1 VRERGGIRAATRN
14 DVGRVSVPV
23 GVVACVFALSEAHAE
38 APLAINWSAPP
49 NCARIARVRQDVAE
63 LAGPN
68 AGAGARATLVV
79 TEAAGAWRAQLT
91 LSGTVQGQRSLSA
104 DSCDAAARAAAL
116 VIALAVNPEAASRLS
131 EKLLAPVA
139 AEPPPPAPAAEEPAP
154 PAPEPPLPVLPN
166 GRLPE
171 VVLGDPPVRYI
182 DRSPRL
188 EFGAG
193 ATGEFG
199 LLPEFSFGVAAA
211 AGLKADWFR
220 TELELALFPSRYTS
234 YRAAPNFGGRFAMG
248 SLSLR
253 TCARLLDHEV
263 SAHLCGALRGHQLRA
278 EGEATSEV
286 GEDERARFATFKRNA
301 APASATLGGLFAW
314 PSRSWIALQTRAEA
328 VFPLSRPEFVI
339 EGLGRVHRPEAVGVT
354 ALLGVLVTPG
364 VRIRFTQRSER
375 P

>member
-14 DVGRVSVPV
+14 DVGRVSVAA
-23 GVVACVFALSEAHAE
+23 GVVASVLGLSEAHAE
-38 APLAINWSAPP
+38 EPLAINWSAPP
-49 NCARIARVRQDVAE
+49 NCARIARVREDVAE

-79 TEAAGAWRAQLT
+79 TEAAGAWSVQLT
-91 LSGTVQGQRSLSA
+91 LSGTVQGQRALGA

-131 EKLLAPVA
+131 EKLLAPA
-139 AEPPPPAPAAEEPAP
+139 ATEAAPPAPAAEQ

-193 ATGEFG
+193 ATGELG

-234 YRAAPNFGGRFAMG
+234 YATAPNLGGRFAMG

-253 TCARLLDHEV
+253 TCARLLDYEV

-286 GEDERARFATFKRNA
+286 SEDERARFATFKRNA
-301 APASATLGGLFAW
+301 APASATLGGLFQW
-314 PSRSWIALQTRAEA
+314 PSRSWISLQTRAEA

-339 EGLGRVHRPEAVGVT
+339 EGLGRVHRPDAVGVT